1 MSDLSLYLV
10 TDSALCGARGVL
22 ATVIDAVAGGIST
35 VQVRDKTASDD
46 AVLRLVLQVAGAVG
60 DRATVI
66 VNDRVDVYLRAL
78 AEGAAVHGLHVGQGD
93 EAVARVRGRVGPDAV
108 VGITANTPAEFARV
122 FALPA
127 GTVDYLGVGVIRA
140 TATKPDHPPVL
151 GVPGFAALAR
161 GSALPCVAIGGVGL
175 ADVWPLRQAGA
186 AGVAVVSAIC
196 AAPDARAAA
205 RALQREW
212 TR

>member
-10 TDSALCGARGVL
+10 TDTALCGARGVL
-22 ATVIDAVAGGIST
+22 RTVIDAVAGGITT
-35 VQVRDKTASDD
+35 VQVRDKTGSDD
-46 AVLRLVLQVAGAVG
+46 DVLRLLLQVADAVG
-60 DRATVI
+60 DRATVV

-78 AEGAAVHGLHVGQGD
+78 AERAAVHGLHVGQGD
-93 EAVARVRGRVGPDAV
+93 EAVARVRDRVGSDAI
-108 VGITANTPAEFARV
+108 VGITANTPAELDRV

-140 TATKPDHPPVL
+140 TSTKPDHPPVL
-151 GVPGFAALAR
+151 GVPGFAALAAT
-161 GSALPCVAIGGVGL
+161 SALSCVAIGGIGL
-175 ADVWPLRQAGA
+175 ADVWPLRRAGA
-186 AGVAVVSAIC
+186 AGVAVVSAVC

-205 RALQREW
+205 SALHREW

>member
-1 MSDLSLYLV
+1 MSNLALYLV
-10 TDSALCGARGVL
+10 TDTALCGARGVL
-22 ATVIDAVAGGIST
+22 ATVIDAVVGGITT
-35 VQVRDKTASDD
+35 VQVRDKTGSDD
-46 AVLRLVLQVAGAVG
+46 AVLRLLLQVAGAVG
-60 DRATVI
+60 DRTTVV

-93 EAVARVRGRVGPDAV
+93 EAVARVRDRVGPDAI

-122 FALPA
+122 FELPA

-140 TATKPDHPPVL
+140 TVTKPDHPPVL
-151 GVPGFAALAR
+151 GVPGFAKLA
-161 GSALPCVAIGGVGL
+161 STSVLPCVAIGGVGL

-186 AGVAVVSAIC
+186 AGVAVVSTIC

-205 RALQREW
+205 RALHREW